1 MTNHFF
7 EQNAVLRAFG
17 ADLGRIW
24 VHLGSQKGAQEAPQT
39 GSKTIKKECKIQHEI
54 WERPGVIG
62 QGLGLVVWV
71 AQAPQEGAPGSPG
84 SAPGAP
90 QEAPR
95 GLKSQQDF
103 ENEHRLID

>member
-39 GSKTIKKECKIQHEI
+39 GSKTIKKEKKNQHEI
-54 WERPGVIG
+54 WMRHEVHHHY
-62 QGLGLVVWV
+62 LALVVWV
-71 AQAPQEGAPGSPG
+71 APAPHEAAPGTPG
-84 SAPGAP
+84 SAT
-90 QEAPR
+90 QAPR
-95 GLKSQQDF
+95 GLKSQQD
-103 ENEHRLID
+103 L

>member
-39 GSKTIKKECKIQHEI
+39 GAQTIKKEDKIQHKI
-54 WERPGVIG
+54 WKRPGVP
-62 QGLGLVVWV
+62 QQTLTLVVWV

-84 SAPGAP
+84 SAPGGS
-90 QEAPR
+90 Q
-95 GLKSQQDF
+95 GLTKST
-103 ENEHRLID
+103 RLQKTNITMLD